1 MNKEPDNF
9 PLFPHLRERS
19 NKGIDRHTQRSKW
32 VTELLDWPNL
42 PNDLLAA
49 AKEAEFCLR
58 DQVIVL
64 FVCDSGARPSEV
76 IELSIGEWRT
86 RGCQQ
91 EVLIAPKGGRDQ
103 GARLLRF
110 HPVTAELLYS
120 YVNGER
126 KQYDL
131 QHRELKLLADRDPLF
146 LSRHQ
151 RAYTYNAFLPHWRQ
165 LCQVVGFSL
174 PLHGLRIWYVLQQ
187 LWIIHEHPW
196 NHIELDLLKNK
207 LAQCMGWSSSRP
219 LDEYEHYVRMKQ
231 DEEVMFRVLDT
242 WK

>member
-76 IELSIGEWRT
+76 IELSIVNA
-86 RGCQQ
+86 C
-91 EVLIAPKGGRDQ
+91 VM
-103 GARLLRF
+103 LRPNNF
-110 HPVTAELLYS
+110 
-120 YVNGER
+120 
-126 KQYDL
+126 
-131 QHRELKLLADRDPLF
+131 DP
-146 LSRHQ
+146 
-151 RAYTYNAFLPHWRQ
+151 P
-165 LCQVVGFSL
+165 CSL
-174 PLHGLRIWYVLQQ
+174 PVPTH
-187 LWIIHEHPW
+187 
-196 NHIELDLLKNK
+196 
-207 LAQCMGWSSSRP
+207 S
-219 LDEYEHYVRMKQ
+219 
-231 DEEVMFRVLDT
+231 
-242 WK
+242 